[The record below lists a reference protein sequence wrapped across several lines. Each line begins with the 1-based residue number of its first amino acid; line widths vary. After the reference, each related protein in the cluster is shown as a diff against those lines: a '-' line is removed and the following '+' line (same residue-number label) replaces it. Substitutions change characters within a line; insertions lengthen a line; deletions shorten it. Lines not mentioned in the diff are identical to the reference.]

1 MQDDALGEC
10 LVLAGAVPGLV
21 ECVGGFAVGVVVE
34 ELVEEGEGVGV
45 GLVGFPCFGWY
56 GDGEA
61 GGLSAAEADVEVDL
75 VGFGE
80 GDVVDEEPDHAFA
93 FSLGGGGV
101 GP

>member
-1 MQDDALGEC
+1 M
-10 LVLAGAVPGLV
+10 V